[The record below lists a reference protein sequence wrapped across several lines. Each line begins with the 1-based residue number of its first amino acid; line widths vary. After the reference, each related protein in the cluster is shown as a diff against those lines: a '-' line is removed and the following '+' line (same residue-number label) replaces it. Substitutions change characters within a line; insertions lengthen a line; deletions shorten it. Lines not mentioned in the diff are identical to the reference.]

1 MHPEIGPY
9 QGKVGATPSN
19 RGVNLEHNARM
30 NARMSVPTAPT
41 AFDLEPYVTALRAA
55 AGTDLAAGGVCDGGP
70 KMTLTTLVGARSDSL
85 RYLDVRHGQG
95 LGGKALAV
103 NRPVWVADYWT
114 AKGITHHYDEP
125 VRAEGLRAMVA
136 VPFVLPDG
144 PRGVLYASMR
154 RAMAMG
160 DRVLD
165 RVVEVTRRLETDA
178 RVAAEVDRRLA
189 ELVPDTALDAGRRD
203 QCLRDA
209 HAELTLLRQT
219 VGTDHRGRVD
229 ALLNRIAAVMAPD
242 AAAQPPVRLTP
253 RELDVLTQVATG
265 ATNAEVAERLG
276 LTAATTKSYLQG
288 AARKLGAQNRVEAV
302 ANARRAGLLP

>member
-1 MHPEIGPY
+1 MPAP
-9 QGKVGATPSN
+9 V
-19 RGVNLEHNARM
+19 
-30 NARMSVPTAPT
+30 SV
-41 AFDLEPYVTALRAA
+41 DLDPYVTALRAA
-55 AGTDLAAGGVCDGGP
+55 AGTDIAAGGICDGGP
-70 KMTLTTLVGARSDSL
+70 RMTLTTLVGARTDSL

-103 NRPVWVADYWT
+103 KRPVWVADYWT

-136 VPFVLPDG
+136 VPFVLPHG

-154 RAMAMG
+154 RPMSLG

-189 ELVPDTALDAGRRD
+189 ELAPAGFDAGRRD

-209 HAELTLLRQT
+209 HAELTLLRASLSGGQ
-219 VGTDHRGRVD
+219 RERVD
-229 ALLNRIAAVMAPD
+229 ALLDRIAQVMAPEG
-242 AAAQPPVRLTP
+242 AAAPAVRLTP
-253 RELDVLTQVATG
+253 RELDVLIQVATG
-265 ATNAEVAERLG
+265 ASNAEVAGRLG
-276 LTAATTKSYLQG
+276 LTEATTKSYLQG

-302 ANARRAGLLP
+302 AHARRAGLLP

>member
-1 MHPEIGPY
+1 MRSY
-9 QGKVGATPSN
+9 QGKLAGTPSN
-19 RGVNLEHNARM
+19 WRGPVLHNARM
-30 NARMSVPTAPT
+30 PARIAAPD
-41 AFDLEPYVTALRAA
+41 ALNLDPYVTALRAA

-136 VPFVLPDG
+136 VPFRLPDG

-154 RAMAMG
+154 RAMSMG
-160 DRVLD
+160 DRILD
-165 RVVEVTRRLETDA
+165 RVVEVTRQLETDA
-178 RVAAEVDRRLA
+178 RVASEVHRRLA
-189 ELVPDTALDAGRRD
+189 ELVPAAALDAGRRD

-209 HAELTLLRQT
+209 HAELTLLRDT
-219 VGTDHRGRVD
+219 VRAEQLERVG
-229 ALLNRIAAVMAPD
+229 ALLDRIARVMAPEP
-242 AAAQPPVRLTP
+242 AAQPPVRLTP
-253 RELDVLTQVATG
+253 RELDVLIQVGTG
-265 ATNAEVAERLG
+265 ASNAEVAERLG
-276 LTAATTKSYLQG
+276 LSEATSKSYLQG
-288 AARKLGAQNRVEAV
+288 AARKLGAQNRVAAV

>member
-1 MHPEIGPY
+1 M
-9 QGKVGATPSN
+9 
-19 RGVNLEHNARM
+19 EH
-30 NARMSVPTAPT
+30 NARMSVPTAVPPS
-41 AFDLEPYVTALRAA
+41 FDLEPYVTALRTA
-55 AGTDLAAGGVCDGGP
+55 AGTDIAAGGVCDGGP
-70 KMTLTTLVGARSDSL
+70 QMTLTTLVGAHSDGL
-85 RYLDVRHGQG
+85 RYLDVRQGQG

-136 VPFVLPDG
+136 VPFALPDG

-154 RAMAMG
+154 RAMSMG

-189 ELVPDTALDAGRRD
+189 ELAPAGFDAGRRD
-203 QCLRDA
+203 QCLRDT
-209 HAELTLLRQT
+209 HAELTLLRNSVAGGQR
-219 VGTDHRGRVD
+219 DRVE
-229 ALLNRIAAVMAPD
+229 ALLDRIAQVMTPD
-242 AAAQPPVRLTP
+242 APTPPVRLTP
-253 RELDVLTQVATG
+253 RELDVLIQVATG
-265 ATNAEVAERLG
+265 ASNAEVAERLG
-276 LTAATTKSYLQG
+276 LTEATTKSYLQG

-302 ANARRAGLLP
+302 AHARRAGLLP